1 MAMEVHPKFGDVDH
15 LVTILRDAGF
25 QADSFDY
32 DRRMQPG
39 APDETRYIL
48 AWRQN
53 GRPEHDPPQES
64 LPSYPS
70 LMERV
75 DVTVVVRPEGLA
87 ALGERSIIR

>member
-1 MAMEVHPKFGDVDH
+1 MEVHPKFGDVDH

-48 AWRQN
+48 AWRQE
-53 GRPEHDPPQES
+53 RP
-64 LPSYPS
+64 
-70 LMERV
+70 
-75 DVTVVVRPEGLA
+75 T
-87 ALGERSIIR
+87 